1 MTDPRLPDV
10 QLSAETFGRLLSEH
24 GLSIPPDD
32 QAAALAASQNLLAQ
46 AERVSA
52 ALQAAEADDDAPL

>member
-1 MTDPRLPDV
+1 MTEPRFPTG
-10 QLSAETFGRLLSEH
+10 QLTAETFSRLLSGH
-24 GLSIPPDD
+24 GLTITPDD

-46 AERVSA
+46 AERVCA